1 MLPDGGAL
9 RSRTPLIALVHQPI
23 ALESGLETTQGGR
36 LSRERARRA
45 GRCCARRG
53 HERGLIADY
62 SIQSRR
68 ISVVR
73 PIFGPSQQ
81 ELSRYLKYMARAW
94 IPEFESDMP
103 SHAVGLSQV
112 RSPTGNLQV

>member
-1 MLPDGGAL
+1 MLPEGGAL
-9 RSRTPLIALVHQPI
+9 RSRTPLIALVHQRLLWNP
-23 ALESGLETTQGGR
+23 AQGGR

-62 SIQSRR
+62 GIQSRR
-68 ISVVR
+68 ISFVR
-73 PIFGPSQQ
+73 PIFRPSQQ
-81 ELSRYLKYMARAW
+81 ELSRYLKYMARTR

-112 RSPTGNLQV
+112 RSPAIEQR

>member
-1 MLPDGGAL
+1 
-9 RSRTPLIALVHQPI
+9 V
-23 ALESGLETTQGGR
+23 
-36 LSRERARRA
+36 RRA
-45 GRCCARRG
+45 GRCYARRG

-81 ELSRYLKYMARAW
+81 ELSRYLKYMAPAR

-103 SHAVGLSQV
+103 SQPV
-112 RSPTGNLQV
+112 RL